1 MREFF
6 PGYYR
11 PSDDEFKVMWKESK
25 FIFDANVLLDMYSYP
40 ESARDIFFSVLSK
53 VEGRTWIPYQV
64 ALEFHRNR
72 TNRIKQSNKKIEQL
86 LEQVKRTGDELQK
99 ELRSIE
105 FEKRNTG
112 IEDIEERLNAVQ
124 ISHQSLSEAIQLACN
139 RLPVVG
145 LDEAIGLKIADMF
158 DGKVGAPPGSQ
169 AELSEML
176 KDAEDRYEK
185 KIPPGFEDVKKGSE
199 YRDRGVIYQAKYGDL
214 VLWNQ
219 LIKYVNDENI
229 ENIIFITGDRKS
241 DWWLIEDGR
250 ALGPLPELVQEIL
263 QRSKLKKFWMYSAD
277 QFLQN
282 AEQYLGASEV
292 TQETI
297 AQVKETLTSLNDWE
311 FTSGDWIDLN
321 NKEIIEHGND
331 YARIWAGEFHG
342 KNYLPEA
349 LREKLGMR
357 TGDVISAI
365 EMWLVDT
372 IEEGAIMPN
381 RTFPEYIVTNG
392 DTRSG
397 YGITILNSLEN
408 SSIANLPRTFKNA
421 RAAIFEGEVDDM
433 TIIIGIHCDNF
444 NPDDSSLLGNFR
456 FYIRS
461 LKEKMKI
468 DGVVF
473 GYCRGAMF
481 VPVFKMN

>member
-11 PSDDEFKVMWKESK
+11 PSDDDFKVMWKESK
-25 FIFDANVLLDMYSYP
+25 FIFDANVLLNIYSYP
-40 ESARDIFFSVLSK
+40 ESARDIFFSVLNK

-86 LEQVKRTGDELQK
+86 LEQVKKTGVELQQ

-112 IEDIEERLNAVQ
+112 IENIEERLSAVQ
-124 ISHQSLSEAIQLACN
+124 VSHQSLSDAIQLACN

-145 LDEAIGLKIADMF
+145 LDEEIGLKIADMF
-158 DGKVGAPPGSQ
+158 DGKVGDPPGNQ

-185 KIPPGFEDVKKGSE
+185 KIPPGFEDAKKGNE

-229 ENIIFITGDRKS
+229 ENVIFVTGDRKA
-241 DWWLIEDGR
+241 DWWLVEDGR
-250 ALGPLPELVQEIL
+250 TLGPLPELVQEIL

-282 AEQYLGASEV
+282 AERYLGASEV

-297 AQVKETLTSLNDWE
+297 AQVKETSISVNDWE
-311 FTSGDWIDLN
+311 VGYNAWKESN
-321 NKEIIEHGND
+321 SKEIIEQSND
-331 YARIWAGEFHG
+331 YARLWACLL
-342 KNYLPEA
+342 YTSP
-349 LREKLGMR
+349 
-357 TGDVISAI
+357 S
-365 EMWLVDT
+365 
-372 IEEGAIMPN
+372 
-381 RTFPEYIVTNG
+381 
-392 DTRSG
+392 
-397 YGITILNSLEN
+397 
-408 SSIANLPRTFKNA
+408 PR
-421 RAAIFEGEVDDM
+421 D
-433 TIIIGIHCDNF
+433 
-444 NPDDSSLLGNFR
+444 
-456 FYIRS
+456 
-461 LKEKMKI
+461 
-468 DGVVF
+468 
-473 GYCRGAMF
+473 
-481 VPVFKMN
+481 